1 MKLTN
6 PQHEQFSQCLALGA
20 NSASSCYANAGYQQ
34 DRVAAEYLAKTK
46 VIAARV
52 CEIKE
57 ENA

>member
-6 PQHEQFSQCLALGA
+6 PQHEQFSHCIALGA
-20 NSASSCYANAGYQQ
+20 NSASACYVNAGYQQ
-34 DRVAAEYLAKTK
+34 DRVAAENLAKTK

-52 CEIKE
+52 REIEE